1 MGWCS
6 DKWGI
11 RLTPMKIGAYS
22 ALLIV
27 LAILYAPM
35 SYSMM
40 VCLFFLL
47 GLFTASQVISY
58 ALVAESSDVSMT
70 ATAVS
75 VVSILTQSGY
85 VLYQNIFSYLLLKQ
99 GDMRML
105 AGVPTYSLDDYQFA
119 AMMLPLGLLLAIALL
134 FGLRETYCR
143 RAQG

>member
-1 MGWCS
+1 
-6 DKWGI
+6 
-11 RLTPMKIGAYS
+11 MKIGAYS